1 MEPLRGDGVSGLTV
15 AVVRVAVEI
24 IPNDG
29 DFGSWLMPNNRQIGE
44 ERGSINNRSGIMK
57 NNKETQSSVMKTSV
71 SDKNMAA
78 EPELFS
84 WTQTYSECGAG
95 ICDSWGRWEL
105 VG

>member
-1 MEPLRGDGVSGLTV
+1 MSGLTV

-44 ERGSINNRSGIMK
+44 EWGSINNRVGIK
-57 NNKETQSSVMKTSV
+57 KKNKETQSLVIKTSA

-78 EPELFS
+78 GPELSS
-84 WTQTYSECGAG
+84 WTQTHSECGAG

>member
-44 ERGSINNRSGIMK
+44 EWGSINNQFGI
-57 NNKETQSSVMKTSV
+57 NNKK
-71 SDKNMAA
+71 
-78 EPELFS
+78 
-84 WTQTYSECGAG
+84 
-95 ICDSWGRWEL
+95 
-105 VG
+105 